1 MGDWSIWTTLSIWL
15 TPRRLACGPG
25 LGAMPPSRRTKA
37 RASVSF
43 NSELLP
49 DPLTPVTQ
57 TRAESGNCTV
67 TFLRLLVV
75 TPSMVIERGLG
86 DPPAALRAAGSAS
99 GPAR

>member
-1 MGDWSIWTTLSIWL
+1 M
-15 TPRRLACGPG
+15 CGPG
-25 LGAMPPSRRTKA
+25 LGASPPSRRTRA

-49 DPLTPVTQ
+49 EPLTPVTQ

-75 TPSMVIERGLG
+75 TPSMRDRAGLG
-86 DPPAALRAAGSAS
+86 DAAAARRAREFARGPRGS
-99 GPAR
+99 GR